1 MATDLTPL
9 VNRARKGGEFTLNEI
24 RDYIGPQVSGDRAME
39 LTIRVHTSVQD
50 LSEPERICAL
60 VCALMMELI

>member
-1 MATDLTPL
+1 MTDLQKL
-9 VNRARKGGEFTLNEI
+9 IDRARKGGDFTLSEI
-24 RDYIGPQVSGDRAME
+24 RDYVGPRVPADRAME
-39 LTIRVHTSVQD
+39 LTIRVHTSVRD